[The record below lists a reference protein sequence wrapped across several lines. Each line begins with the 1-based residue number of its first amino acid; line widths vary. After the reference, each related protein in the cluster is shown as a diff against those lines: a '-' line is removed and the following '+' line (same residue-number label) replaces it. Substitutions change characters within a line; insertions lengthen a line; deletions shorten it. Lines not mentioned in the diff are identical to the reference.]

1 MTILNYFEIGNS
13 LYELPK
19 YISKHQV
26 RNDLKG
32 GGGVSIYIHNS
43 LSIKV
48 LSNLCISFVD
58 IESLS
63 IEISL
68 DNKHSIFVNVLYRP
82 PNGKIEL
89 F

>member
-1 MTILNYFEIGNS
+1 MDEVGNS

-19 YISKHQV
+19 YISKHPV
-26 RNDLKG
+26 RNDRK

-68 DNKHSIFVNVLYRP
+68 DNKHSIFVNVLYRL
-82 PNGKIEL
+82 PNCKIEL

>member
-1 MTILNYFEIGNS
+1 MIT
-13 LYELPK
+13 K
-19 YISKHQV
+19 
-26 RNDLKG
+26 

-63 IEISL
+63 IEIL
-68 DNKHSIFVNVLYRP
+68 DNKRSIFVNVLYRP